1 MCLSVQKWRS
11 VLLTSVWAG
20 GGDKETEEGK
30 GRHARM
36 LASILSNCT
45 SQRDGH
51 LILLVSSQVTS

>member
-1 MCLSVQKWRS
+1 MCLSVQKWPS

-30 GRHARM
+30 GRHAKM

-45 SQRDGH
+45 SQRDGRF
-51 LILLVSSQVTS
+51 IPLVSSSVIS

>member
-1 MCLSVQKWRS
+1 MCLSVQKWWS
-11 VLLTSVWAG
+11 TLLTSVWAW

-36 LASILSNCT
+36 LASILSNNI

-51 LILLVSSQVTS
+51 FIPLVSS